1 MLFTNGTHANYF
13 IILGLLNTTEMNMPL
28 FIVFLCIFLVTLMG
42 NIIIITV
49 VCLDRALQNP
59 MYFFL
64 TNLSFLEIW
73 YTVTIVPKLLV
84 NLLVKCIYI
93 SFVGCMTQLFFFVT
107 FGACECYLLLVM
119 AYDRYLAIC
128 KPLYYSTLMNTK
140 TCLYLVS
147 GSWIISVFTGLITVT
162 LISQLEFCGPREIN
176 HFFCDIPP
184 LLQLSCGEIYNTEI
198 SIFILSLVV
207 LFFSLLL
214 TLVSY
219 LFIVV
224 SVLSIPSSNGRSR
237 TFSTCGAHLTVVLIY
252 YGTMI
257 FMYVRPHSG
266 HVSEMTKFVSV
277 FYTVVTPGL
286 NPIIYSL
293 RNKEVKTSI
302 KKITLRLFSPC
313 RSCLL
318 TLKMQKCIS
327 LHMEPFHL
335 F

>member
-1 MLFTNGTHANYF
+1 MYSYYICDKTMLFTNGTHANYF

-140 TCLYLVS
+140 TCLYLLAS
-147 GSWIISVFTGLITVT
+147 GSWVGGFLSPVLPVT
-162 LISQLEFCGPREIN
+162 LISKLVFCGPNSIN
-176 HFFCDIPP
+176 YFYCDAQP
-184 LLQLSCGEIYNTEI
+184 LLRLSCSRTYLTEATITILASGLIFSSFLLTVI
-198 SIFILSLVV
+198 SYIFII
-207 LFFSLLL
+207 L
-214 TLVSY
+214 TILR
-219 LFIVV
+219 
-224 SVLSIPSSNGRSR
+224 IPTSSGRKK
-237 TFSTCGAHLTVVLIY
+237 TFSTCASHLIVVIMY
-252 YGTMI
+252 YGTITCIYMQPMSSFPLEI
-257 FMYVRPHSG
+257 NKVLSLL
-266 HVSEMTKFVSV
+266 
-277 FYTVVTPGL
+277 YTVVTPML

-293 RNKEVKTSI
+293 RNKEI
-302 KKITLRLFSPC
+302 KKALWRTLQRV
-313 RSCLL
+313 
-318 TLKMQKCIS
+318 KCHTS
-327 LHMEPFHL
+327 
-335 F
+335 